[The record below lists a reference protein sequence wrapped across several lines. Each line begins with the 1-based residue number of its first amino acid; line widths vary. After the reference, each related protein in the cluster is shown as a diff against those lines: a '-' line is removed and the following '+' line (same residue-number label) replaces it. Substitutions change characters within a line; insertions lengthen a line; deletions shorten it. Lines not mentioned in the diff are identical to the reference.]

1 MADTVTLD
9 TSKLDLAL
17 GTRDTVNRDTVDR
30 ITTTLIERDGK
41 QQVAVPVTGLRLLPH
56 GPVFDLDTYRVEGKR
71 KRILVIGAEIG
82 CDLIFDDDTVS
93 ALHCLLQRHGD
104 RIWVHDCDSKNG
116 TRLNGVAVQV
126 GELTPGASLV
136 LGRVH
141 LVACG
146 EGVPRNRVTL
156 PATNLDEFLHS
167 AVDAHGSLRGAAE
180 ALGLPYSTL
189 RGWLKKRFG
198 GSRNASRG

>member
-1 MADTVTLD
+1 MADTVPID
-9 TSKLDLAL
+9 ASKLDLTL
-17 GTRDTVNRDTVDR
+17 GGRITVTDDR
-30 ITTTLIERDGK
+30 ITATLIEHAGP
-41 QQVAVPVTGLRLLPH
+41 QQANVPVTGLRLLPH
-56 GPVFDLDTYRVEGKR
+56 GPYYDLDAFRVEDRR

-82 CDLIFDDDTVS
+82 CDLVFDDETVS
-93 ALHCLLQRHGD
+93 GLHCLLERHGD
-104 RIWVHDCDSKNG
+104 RVWVHDCDSKNG

-141 LVACG
+141 LVAYG
-146 EGVPRNRVTL
+146 EGLPRNRVTL
-156 PATNLDEFLHS
+156 PAANLDEFLHS

>member
-1 MADTVTLD
+1 MADTVPID
-9 TSKLDLAL
+9 TSKLGLAL
-17 GTRDTVNRDTVDR
+17 DTRNTA
-30 ITTTLIERDGK
+30 TLIDRRGQPYVD
-41 QQVAVPVTGLRLLPH
+41 APVTGLRLLPH
-56 GPVFDLDTYRVEGKR
+56 GMSFDFDAFQIENKH

-82 CDLIFDDDTVS
+82 CDIVFDDETVS
-93 ALHCLLQRHGD
+93 GLHCLLERHGD

-116 TRLNGVAVQV
+116 TRVNGVTVQV
-126 GELTPGASLV
+126 GELTPGTSLG
-136 LGRVH
+136 LGRIN
-141 LVACG
+141 LVAYG

-156 PATNLDEFLHS
+156 PAANLDEFLHS

-198 GSRNASRG
+198 GSRTSSG